1 MGAGEPGREEVAVE
15 PYRERIEEFIR
26 RYGVFRVLAVAV
38 VVLLAFLL
46 ALRGLRVL
54 RVVAVSVLIGAV
66 LVAGWLLIGPLLT
79 IPRISSTGPVVRNG
93 VAVVVACG
101 KKQGMAG
108 IDEAARYADEP
119 RTGTWDH
126 VQQGECTVWYH
137 HPPDLGQRH
146 ARHQRAH

>member
-1 MGAGEPGREEVAVE
+1 VEGGR
-15 PYRERIEEFIR
+15 RIEDFMR
-26 RYGVFRVLAVAV
+26 RYRVL
-38 VVLLAFLL
+38 
-46 ALRGLRVL
+46 
-54 RVVAVSVLIGAV
+54 VVAVLIGAI
-66 LVAGWLLIGPLLT
+66 LVVGWLLIGPLLT
-79 IPRISSTGPVVRNG
+79 IPRFSSTGPVVRNG